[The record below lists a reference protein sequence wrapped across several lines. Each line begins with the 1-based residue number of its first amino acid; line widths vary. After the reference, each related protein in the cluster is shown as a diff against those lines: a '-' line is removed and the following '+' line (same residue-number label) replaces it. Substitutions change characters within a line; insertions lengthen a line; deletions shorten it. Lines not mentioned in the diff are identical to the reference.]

1 MKKYT
6 DADIS
11 RFHQVALELVEQAG
25 KLVANAIE
33 DRDKKIA
40 EKASPTDLVTET
52 DKGVEDLLVA
62 GLKYVL
68 FCNFSNKKY

>member
-1 MKKYT
+1 M
-6 DADIS
+6 
-11 RFHQVALELVEQAG
+11 ALELVEQAG

-68 FCNFSNKKY
+68 FLQFFEWKILMQLLFAF